1 MARLLDWPSPQSEY
15 MLDLQRFHVDTY
27 VSRKKAFT
35 SPLVCACLRQYT
47 WLAAAWVFFVMFAVV
62 IIPDVFS
69 IAPFFVAPHNHRL
82 DVGSTGRLHPA
93 SEVFAVALSV
103 AKAVLSVSWYLCKA
117 AWRAA
122 AKHYVYKIVQRI
134 KKLAGLPSSL
144 KPFLPSHWELLE
156 V

>member
-1 MARLLDWPSPQSEY
+1 
-15 MLDLQRFHVDTY
+15 
-27 VSRKKAFT
+27 
-35 SPLVCACLRQYT
+35 
-47 WLAAAWVFFVMFAVV
+47 MFAVV

-134 KKLAGLPSSL
+134 KKFAGLPASL
-144 KPFLPSHWELLE
+144 KPFPPSHWELLE